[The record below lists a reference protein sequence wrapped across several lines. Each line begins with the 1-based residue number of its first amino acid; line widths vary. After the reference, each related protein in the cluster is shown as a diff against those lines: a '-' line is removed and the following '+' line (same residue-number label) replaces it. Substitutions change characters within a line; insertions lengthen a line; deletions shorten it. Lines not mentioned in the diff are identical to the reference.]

1 MELTLLWAALT
12 AFGAA
17 YLALRLRP
25 HEVPN
30 RPLDRLIGAA
40 VVGMFAGRLAAVL
53 AAGINPIAHP
63 GQLLLIRGGVDTM
76 WASVAG
82 FATLVWP
89 LRRNL
94 RAIDNLAPAVLAA
107 LGGWH
112 AGCVWRSTCLGTA
125 SDLPWAWA
133 LPGSDVTRHPVELYA
148 AIGLAAGA
156 FLLARLTL
164 PTGTLTGLAISWAA
178 VIRLL
183 SEPMRPSIGGGP
195 VAFYVG
201 AAVVGVVVIAVT
213 RNLPSWIRQSN
224 SP

>member
-12 AFGAA
+12 AFVAA

-25 HEVPN
+25 FDVPS

-40 VVGMFAGRLAAVL
+40 VVGMFTGRLAAIL
-53 AAGINPIAHP
+53 QAGINPISNP

-76 WASVAG
+76 WASLAG

-89 LRRNL
+89 LRKNL
-94 RAIDNLAPAVLAA
+94 QAVDNLAPAVLAA

-112 AGCVWRSTCLGTA
+112 AGCIWRSTCLGTA
-125 SDLPWAWA
+125 ADLPWAWA
-133 LPGSDVTRHPVELYA
+133 LPGSQVSRHPVELYA

-178 VIRLL
+178 LTRLL
-183 SEPMRPSIGGGP
+183 TEPMRPSIGGGP
-195 VAFYVG
+195 IAFYVA
-201 AAVVGVVVIAVT
+201 AAVVGVFVIAWS

>member
-12 AFGAA
+12 AFLAA

-25 HEVPN
+25 PDVPN

-40 VVGMFAGRLAAVL
+40 VVGMFTGRLAAVL
-53 AAGINPIAHP
+53 AAGINPIANP

-156 FLLARLTL
+156 ILLARLTL

-183 SEPMRPSIGGGP
+183 TEPMRPSIGGGP

>member
-1 MELTLLWAALT
+1 
-12 AFGAA
+12 
-17 YLALRLRP
+17 
-25 HEVPN
+25 
-30 RPLDRLIGAA
+30 
-40 VVGMFAGRLAAVL
+40 MFTGRLAAVL
-53 AAGINPIAHP
+53 AAGINPLANP

-183 SEPMRPSIGGGP
+183 SEPMRPSLGGGP